1 MISRNSITRKY
12 VMLIIFLPEF
22 NSIQH
27 NVRQLHHKISFD
39 LHLEAL
45 LEINS
50 PLFQSATFDLW
61 ICASAECISAY
72 VKPKCM
78 LAAELA
84 LSTWGKNVCVYSFG
98 TWRKMY

>member
-1 MISRNSITRKY
+1 
-12 VMLIIFLPEF
+12 
-22 NSIQH
+22 
-27 NVRQLHHKISFD
+27 VRQLHHNKRLD

-50 PLFQSATFDLW
+50 PLFQSVAFDLW

-84 LSTWGKNVCVYSFG
+84 LSYVGQECVCVCIRSGYMEEDVLK
-98 TWRKMY
+98 R